1 VDMSYVFVCSRSG
14 RTLRRLRGGEE
25 VPGGSA
31 PSMSRNRDAL
41 VLVVT
46 GWNKCGEVVLCAA
59 GPPAFSPAATI
70 IGLMVSLLFRVKAS
84 WSPRDDITIGANR
97 SLEDLQEAINVSF
110 GLDFDHLWFMAKGQE
125 YWGSPVKYR
134 SPTEFEHPDPWDDVF
149 EFFGGKVEEKRNAAE
164 VTLGELE
171 LAVGDRLCYVFD
183 YGDEWRFY
191 MILRKVNEVDS
202 SDLESAEV
210 KRRGGDIVQYAYDE
224 DE

>member
-1 VDMSYVFVCSRSG
+1 MFAAGSE
-14 RTLRRLRGGEE
+14 RTLRRLRDGEE

-41 VLVVT
+41 VLTVT
-46 GWNKCGEVVLCAA
+46 GWNKGREVVLCAA
-59 GPPAFSPAATI
+59 GPPAFSPATTI
-70 IGLMVSLLFRVKAS
+70 IRLMVSLLFRVKAS
-84 WSPRDDITIGANR
+84 WSPKDLWRDITIGANR

-125 YWGSPVKYR
+125 YWSSPVKYR

-149 EFFGGKVEEKRNAAE
+149 EYFTGKVEEKHNAAE
-164 VTLGELE
+164 VTLGELD
-171 LAVGDRLCYVFD
+171 LAVGDRLCYLFD

-191 MILRKVNEVDS
+191 MILRKVNDMDS
-202 SDLESAEV
+202 SVLEAAEV
-210 KRRGGDIVQYAYDE
+210 KRRGGDIVQYTYDE